1 MAHAGAAVFFRNGG
15 AEPAHFGHAFPQ
27 CAVIGGVAFQHA
39 ADLLGGAAFAQEAAR
54 LVAQLFQLVG
64 KVEIHGSFHPTQISV
79 ARG

>member
-1 MAHAGAAVFFRNGG
+1 MLLGKGRR
-15 AEPAHFGHAFPQ
+15 PLDP
-27 CAVIGGVAFQHA
+27 
-39 ADLLGGAAFAQEAAR
+39 LLGGAAFAQEAAR